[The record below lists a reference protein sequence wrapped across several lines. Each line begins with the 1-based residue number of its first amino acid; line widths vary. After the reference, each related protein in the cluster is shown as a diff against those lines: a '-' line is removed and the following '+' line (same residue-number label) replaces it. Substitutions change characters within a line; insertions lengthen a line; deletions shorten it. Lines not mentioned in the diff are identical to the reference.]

1 MDDSYANFLS
11 DAASCTER
19 FPMERWPMGKNLT
32 YEDLE
37 SAFQTL
43 KSELA
48 GYKRKEAHAKAI
60 FDIFMEVAKRLRS
73 GIYRFDVQNR
83 KFLFFNRAAIDLLG
97 SEKAEAKEITSK
109 SVSLRI
115 HPKDR
120 EKVRK
125 AARDSIAPGMTGGE
139 AEYRYRRADGTYGW
153 NYDRWVVL
161 RDDMGQPR
169 YIEGIVMETTERKLA
184 EQALLESERK
194 LRLLSSH
201 LLKAQEKER
210 RRIALG
216 LHDELGQ
223 ALTVL
228 KLQLRSIKKRIP
240 NDPRRA
246 KTDCQNANDYVDQI
260 IENVRRLS
268 QDLCPSYLEDFG
280 LDDSIKLIAD
290 DFAKHT
296 RTRVSI
302 SAQKI
307 DSLFPLES
315 KILIYRIFQEALT
328 NIQNHAQAQS
338 VSITIHKNNSNINIE
353 LCDDGKGFIVKP
365 KEKADS
371 IHRGLGMKAM
381 EERLRM
387 LGGEL
392 VVSSNVGV
400 GTQIAFSIP
409 IDEKKIDHEFL

>member
-1 MDDSYANFLS
+1 M
-11 DAASCTER
+11 
-19 FPMERWPMGKNLT
+19 
-32 YEDLE
+32 
-37 SAFQTL
+37 
-43 KSELA
+43 A
-48 GYKRKEAHAKAI
+48 GI
-60 FDIFMEVAKRLRS
+60 MI
-73 GIYRFDVQNR
+73 
-83 KFLFFNRAAIDLLG
+83 
-97 SEKAEAKEITSK
+97 
-109 SVSLRI
+109 
-115 HPKDR
+115 
-120 EKVRK
+120 
-125 AARDSIAPGMTGGE
+125 
-139 AEYRYRRADGTYGW
+139 
-153 NYDRWVVL
+153 VL

-228 KLQLRSIKKRIP
+228 KLQLRSIKKRIAT
-240 NDPRRA
+240 DPWRA
-246 KTDCQNANDYVDQI
+246 KTDCQNTNHYVDQI

-296 RTRVSI
+296 RIRVSI

-315 KILIYRIFQEALT
+315 KIMIYRIFQEALT
-328 NIQNHAQAQS
+328 NIQKHAQAQS

-353 LCDDGKGFIVKP
+353 LCDDGKGFIGKP

-409 IDEKKIDHEFL
+409 IDEEKIKHEFL